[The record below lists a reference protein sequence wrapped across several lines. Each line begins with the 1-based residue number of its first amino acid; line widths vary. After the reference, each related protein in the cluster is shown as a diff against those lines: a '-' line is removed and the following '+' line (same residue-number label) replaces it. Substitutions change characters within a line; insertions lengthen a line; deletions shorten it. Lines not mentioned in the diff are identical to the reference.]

1 MKNWKKFKLS
11 DVCDTQYGFT
21 TSATD
26 EDTGT
31 RFLRITDIAGDRLNW
46 ETVPFCEIEDREKAK
61 YLLKEGDIVVART
74 GATVG
79 FAKQMR
85 HGLPNAVF
93 ASYLVRLTVKSGFDK
108 RFIGCLVES
117 TFYKDYI
124 NAIAGGAAQPNA
136 NAQDLVSL
144 KLTLPPLSL
153 QTRIAQILTRYD
165 RLIENSE
172 QQIAALEATAREVYR
187 EWFVRGRGLG
197 RAVGEWEEKTVEEC
211 FEIMGGGTPSKEEP
225 VFWEDGNIN
234 WFTPSDITA
243 QNGVFI
249 KNSSDKIN
257 NVGLQNSS
265 ARLFPPYSV
274 MMTSRA
280 TIGALAINTQPATT
294 NQGFIVCIP
303 NRNFPFSFIYYW
315 VFHHVPWF
323 EIFATG
329 STFLEISKGEFKK
342 FKIKVPPENVME
354 EYDKKVSPIFSR
366 IENLQTQIT
375 HLRRTRDTLLPRLLS
390 GQLTVT
396 EAT

>member
-144 KLTLPPLSL
+144 KLTLPPLPL
-153 QTRIAQILTRYD
+153 QTRIAQILSRYD
-165 RLIENSE
+165 RLIENCE
-172 QQIAALEATAREVYR
+172 QQIAALEATARQVYR
-187 EWFVRGRGLG
+187 EWFVRGRGPG
-197 RAVGEWEEKTVEEC
+197 GAVEEWEEGKFTD
-211 FEIMGGGTPSKEEP
+211 FIKIHSGGTPKTDVP
-225 VFWEDGNIN
+225 QYWDGDIN
-234 WFTPSDITA
+234 WFSPADASESFYVTSTDKTITEEGLQRCNSKLYPKNTVVITA
-243 QNGVFI
+243 RGTVGKVVLLGKPMAINQSNYALIGDGLPQSFVFF
-249 KNSSDKIN
+249 KTLEVANQFKQ
-257 NVGLQNSS
+257 V
-265 ARLFPPYSV
+265 A
-274 MMTSRA
+274 
-280 TIGALAINTQPATT
+280 IGAVFDTITIETFERTVIKFPRKIL
-294 NQGFIVCIP
+294 NQFD
-303 NRNFPFSFIYYW
+303 
-315 VFHHVPWF
+315 
-323 EIFATG
+323 EFA
-329 STFLEISKGEFKK
+329 
-342 FKIKVPPENVME
+342 N
-354 EYDKKVSPIFSR
+354 PILNQ
-366 IENLQTQIT
+366 ILLLQTQIT

-396 EAT
+396 EAS